1 MLKIFVCHFLT
12 KLHPFSTYEGGKS
25 KKVFLGLPI
34 GHPPPRRDRNRSAS
48 PIYSFLTWKQ
58 LEEANTR
65 HLLDLGP
72 GWYIDLLWIAKHTFC
87 WGYLI
92 FWSRT
97 FAKGIY
103 LNFQRKIS
111 NKVQAKCILCS
122 GSIWIK
128 PYGFNPPP
136 PVYGKYPKFYV
147 FCFVHHS
154 LISFDIKGCYTW
166 IRIHNSY

>member
-111 NKVQAKCILCS
+111 NKVTTRWEGPQSLSCNKDSLSKDELLYRIECV
-122 GSIWIK
+122 IK
-128 PYGFNPPP
+128 
-136 PVYGKYPKFYV
+136 
-147 FCFVHHS
+147 FV
-154 LISFDIKGCYTW
+154 
-166 IRIHNSY
+166 